1 MAGLGNFKGLDASR
15 ERGSW
20 EKTDAAPV
28 PAPPAAALLTR
39 LAPRERGGE
48 VPVATGER
56 GGGDTERGR
65 GGNKITVHSVHQE
78 RRRNTER

>member
-1 MAGLGNFKGLDASR
+1 MDWMRER

-39 LAPRERGGE
+39 PALMTRDGHHWPGREL
-48 VPVATGER
+48 PVATGE
-56 GGGDTERGR
+56 GGGDTGT
-65 GGNKITVHSVHQE
+65 GGDGNKITVH
-78 RRRNTER
+78 